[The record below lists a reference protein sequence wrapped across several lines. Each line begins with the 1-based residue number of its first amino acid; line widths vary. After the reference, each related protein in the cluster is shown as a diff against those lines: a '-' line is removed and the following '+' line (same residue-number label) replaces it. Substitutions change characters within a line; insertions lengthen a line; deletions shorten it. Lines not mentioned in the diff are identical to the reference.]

1 MEDRDNRPSLAKRA
15 LALLVLAIA
24 GFILLKWVI
33 GLLAGIATLIVVVVC
48 VLAVLWALRT
58 L

>member
-1 MEDRDNRPSLAKRA
+1 MKESGSSLARRA
-15 LALLVLAIA
+15 LALVVLAIA
-24 GFILLKWVI
+24 GWILLKWVI
-33 GLLAGIATLIVVVVC
+33 GMVAGLATLVVVVVC